1 MIKFTLKSVVLTIF
15 LLCIV
20 FLGMQTAQQGLIKMK
35 GYNDPSIEHVINVS
49 KTSDG
54 QVEAAVLG
62 SKKVVNI
69 DEKQQFLEKR
79 KAFNFF
85 SSLGQSLAEGV
96 KSTIGKAFKAIH
108 HLFN

>member
-1 MIKFTLKSVVLTIF
+1 MIKFTLKSVVLTVF
-15 LLCIV
+15 LLCVV
-20 FLGMQTAQQGLIKMK
+20 FFGMQTAQQGLIKMK

-62 SKKVVNI
+62 SKKVVDI

-85 SSLGQSLAEGV
+85 SSLGESLAQGV
-96 KSTIGKAFKAIH
+96 KSTIGKALEAIH
-108 HLFN
+108 HLLN

>member
-1 MIKFTLKSVVLTIF
+1 M
-15 LLCIV
+15 
-20 FLGMQTAQQGLIKMK
+20 
-35 GYNDPSIEHVINVS
+35 
-49 KTSDG
+49 
-54 QVEAAVLG
+54 
-62 SKKVVNI
+62 NI

-108 HLFN
+108 HLLN